1 MQRSVIKEEACE
13 KQVRVVRLL
22 LGPPTLGPKETSFRT
37 HSTVNMV
44 VKMRFR
50 SLRMSMNSSGAPWNW
65 NNWSNGD
72 TPTPKMSQSISWIF
86 PWTREFPVSSLCGE
100 TQNVGKCKICP
111 IISTQMGLFCIY
123 FYINNKRGWEARFWI
138 NIHKNMKRIILK
150 ERIEFI
156 RWLQRTGSKTN

>member
-65 NNWSNGD
+65 NNWNNGD
-72 TPTPKMSQSISWIF
+72 TPTPKMSQSISSETLESFLESENSQWVLCVAKLRMLANVKFAQLSQRKWAYFASIF
-86 PWTREFPVSSLCGE
+86 
-100 TQNVGKCKICP
+100 
-111 IISTQMGLFCIY
+111 ISTIKEDEKQDFELIS
-123 FYINNKRGWEARFWI
+123 I
-138 NIHKNMKRIILK
+138 RIWR
-150 ERIEFI
+150 E
-156 RWLQRTGSKTN
+156 

>member
-65 NNWSNGD
+65 NNWNNGD
-72 TPTPKMSQSISWIF
+72 TPTPKMSQSISSETLESFLESENSQWVLCVAKLRMLANVKFAQLSQRKWVYSASIF
-86 PWTREFPVSSLCGE
+86 
-100 TQNVGKCKICP
+100 
-111 IISTQMGLFCIY
+111 ISTIKEDEKQDFELIS
-123 FYINNKRGWEARFWI
+123 I
-138 NIHKNMKRIILK
+138 RIWR
-150 ERIEFI
+150 E
-156 RWLQRTGSKTN
+156 